1 MDTAA
6 IKLVQSK
13 LKDMGHYSGRID
25 GDRGPKTHAAV
36 KKGIPQIGGTPP
48 SNWKRLSGKRQTL
61 VFLQLYCH
69 ASDVNA
75 GTIDGFWGPQT
86 AWAADAL
93 AEKLQNGFIHAW
105 RDVEPIEA
113 NPHQFPKQSQMTN
126 FYGPHG
132 TPGGRSP
139 DLVSVPCPWPL
150 KIAWNKAQRRSGF
163 RVHRKVADSLGE
175 VVERVHDHYGLKE
188 IERLGFDL
196 FGGDYNP
203 RKMRGGSSWSTHSWG
218 IAIDFDP
225 ERNRLK
231 WGRGRASF
239 AHPDCADFWEIWER
253 QGWTSL
259 GRVKNFDW
267 MHVQAARLG

>member
-13 LKDMGHYSGRID
+13 LKEMGHYSGRID

-48 SNWKRLSGKRQTL
+48 AGWKDLSGKRQSIM
-61 VFLQLYCH
+61 FLQLYCH
-69 ASDVNA
+69 SNDIDA
-75 GTIDGFWGPQT
+75 GTVDGFWGPQT
-86 AWAADAL
+86 SWAADAL
-93 AEKLQNGFIHAW
+93 DEKLQNGFVHAW

-132 TPGGRSP
+132 IPGGRSP
-139 DLVSVPCPWPL
+139 ELVSVPCPWPL
-150 KIAWNKAQRRSGF
+150 KIAWNKSQRRSGF
-163 RVHRKVADSLGE
+163 KVHKKVADSLGE
-175 VVERVHDHYGLKE
+175 IVERVHDHYGLKE